1 MVRSTSEAP
10 RWDNLVVIAAAPRF
24 RRARRTRGS
33 AAPASYSTRHLVFNV
48 AATTA
53 LTADDVSEDFN
64 LDDVG
69 GLNYVAV
76 QGGLQIRF

>member
-1 MVRSTSEAP
+1 
-10 RWDNLVVIAAAPRF
+10 
-24 RRARRTRGS
+24 
-33 AAPASYSTRHLVFNV
+33 VFNV

>member
-1 MVRSTSEAP
+1 MF
-10 RWDNLVVIAAAPRF
+10 I
-24 RRARRTRGS
+24 
-33 AAPASYSTRHLVFNV
+33 V
-48 AATTA
+48 AATMV
-53 LTADDVSEDFN
+53 LTADEVSEDFN